1 MGNIDLNKS
10 EQYILSIRFSA
21 DGFSFVIHHPQNE
34 EYSCTTYPVDSSYS
48 MTANI
53 KKMLAVTDE
62 LKHTYQTT
70 NILFDTSRFTFI
82 PFELFE
88 DEQTEDIFHHNFAK
102 KENETI
108 LCNILGKSNVAL
120 LFGMDKHAHQLLA
133 EQLPK
138 ARIYACI
145 SPLMENFTRKNK
157 EENTKSL
164 YVHLHANKMDI
175 FAFDKGK
182 LLIANT
188 FHCKQLSDKTYYIL
202 YIWQQLGFNQKRDN
216 LWLAGNT
223 DSEKK
228 ELLLELNR
236 FIQSVNICPEKE
248 LIPYDIQTLMTC
260 E

>member
-10 EQYILSIRFSA
+10 EQYILSIRLSA
-21 DGFSFVIHHPQNE
+21 DGFSFVIHHPQYE
-34 EYSCTTYPVDSSYS
+34 EYRCTTYPVNPSYS

-62 LKHTYQTT
+62 LKSTFQTK
-70 NILFDTSRFTFI
+70 NILFDTPRFTLV
-82 PFELFE
+82 PFEIFE
-88 DEQTEDIFHHNFAK
+88 DEQAEDLFYHNYTK

-108 LCNILGKSNVAL
+108 LCNILGKSNVTL

-133 EQLPK
+133 EQLPE

-145 SPLMENFTRKNK
+145 SPLIEYFTIKNK
-157 EENTKSL
+157 EENDKSL
-164 YVHLHANKMDI
+164 YVHLHTNKMDI
-175 FAFDKGK
+175 FAFDRGK

-188 FHCKQLSDKTYYIL
+188 FQCKQLSDKAYYIL
-202 YIWQQLGFNQKRDN
+202 YIWQQLGFNQNKDT
-216 LWLAGNT
+216 LWLAGET
-223 DSEKK
+223 ETEGK

-236 FIQSVNICPEKE
+236 FIQSVKICPQKE
-248 LIPYDIQTLMTC
+248 FIPYDIQTLMTC